1 MKKLWIICL
10 LLFSCSNSEKIND
23 KIYEGNPAGFKDI
36 GFLTITNENTN
47 GGSQVAY
54 LSKGLQMNGVA
65 YCFCQSSCTREGKA
79 VFSLQY
85 NEGTNFLRYKLGPS
99 DEYIY
104 FNTSNWCIKY
114 E

>member
-10 LLFSCSNSEKIND
+10 LLFSCSNSDKMND
-23 KIYEGNPAGFKDI
+23 KMNDGKPAGFKDI
-36 GFLTITNENTN
+36 SFLTITNENTN

-104 FNTSNWCIKY
+104 FDTSNWCIKY

>member
-10 LLFSCSNSEKIND
+10 VLVSCSNND
-23 KIYEGNPAGFKDI
+23 KIYVGKPSGFKDI
-36 GFLTITNENTN
+36 SFLTITNENIN
-47 GGSQVAY
+47 GGTQIAY
-54 LSKGLQMNGVA
+54 LSKGLPMNGVG
-65 YCFCQSSCTREGKA
+65 YCFCQLQCTREGKT

-99 DEYIY
+99 EDYIN
-104 FNTSNWCIKY
+104 FDTSNWCIKF

>member
-10 LLFSCSNSEKIND
+10 VLFSCSNSEKIND

-54 LSKGLQMNGVA
+54 LSKGLEMNGVG
-65 YCFCQSSCTREGKA
+65 YCFCQAQCKREGKA
-79 VFSLQY
+79 VFVMV
-85 NEGTNFLRYKLGPS
+85 NK
-99 DEYIY
+99 
-104 FNTSNWCIKY
+104 
-114 E
+114 

>member
-1 MKKLWIICL
+1 MKKLFIICFV
-10 LLFSCSNSEKIND
+10 LFSCSNNNKIND
-23 KIYEGNPAGFKDI
+23 KIYEGNLSGFKDI
-36 GFLTITNENTN
+36 SYLTITNENTK

-54 LSKGLQMNGVA
+54 LSKGLQMNAVG

-85 NEGTNFLRYKLGPS
+85 NDGNNFLRYKLGPS
-99 DEYIY
+99 DDYTY
-104 FNTSNWCIKY
+104 FDTSNWCIKY